1 MNSLLLSNIAS
12 KELLGYIDRNKE
24 KMNDGETFGIDY
36 PLELNI
42 DEQTKKDTNIS
53 KIYIDLYFR
62 NTAIAKSNAERKENI
77 TGKFIPKKTKI
88 NEDGSI
94 DAYISIGVYQNDYT
108 KNVDLIKSIVAHEIV
123 HALKYAKTFNKKNR
137 SRILN
142 KVRGEVLPTIS
153 KVNNEYI
160 EEFLKMFYLSLQDEI
175 QAKVQEVGVY
185 LQSLKSLST
194 EEIINKVSTLK
205 FTTDAVKM
213 KNYKPNKILSMDNET
228 IKSENIDMVKIKTP
242 SDPKLFLIIGQKL

>member
-1 MNSLLLSNIAS
+1 MKMFTENS
-12 KELLGYIDRNKE
+12 
-24 KMNDGETFGIDY
+24 
-36 PLELNI
+36 P
-42 DEQTKKDTNIS
+42 
-53 KIYIDLYFR
+53 
-62 NTAIAKSNAERKENI
+62 
-77 TGKFIPKKTKI
+77 KFPNSDDWLWIPKKTKI

-228 IKSENIDMVKIKTP
+228 IKYFIKKFNETIKSENIDMVKIKTP
-242 SDPKLFLIIGQKL
+242 SDPKLFFDYWTKIINNSGEQLFRKIMKAISNREELYKSIENSSIYKK